1 VRDGGTALIID
12 YGHLV
17 TGFGDT
23 LQAVYQHEFD
33 PPLARPGEADLT
45 SHVDFQVLAEAA
57 VRRRRPCPPSPH
69 PGRFPGWVLALI
81 ERAGALGAG
90 RDSLTQATIGDAVN
104 RLAGEGEGRMGAL
117 FKVLAISGRKVRIT
131 PFDPQQA

>member
-1 VRDGGTALIID
+1 LGLG
-12 YGHLV
+12 LV
-17 TGFGDT
+17 
-23 LQAVYQHEFD
+23 
-33 PPLARPGEADLT
+33 
-45 SHVDFQVLAEAA
+45 
-57 VRRRRPCPPSPH
+57 
-69 PGRFPGWVLALI
+69 

-90 RDSLTQATIGDAVN
+90 RDALTQAAIRDAVN

>member
-1 VRDGGTALIID
+1 MAIWSPGSAIR
-12 YGHLV
+12 
-17 TGFGDT
+17 
-23 LQAVYQHEFD
+23 LQAVHRHEFD

-57 VRRRRPCPPSPH
+57 SAAGAHVHRPLTQ
-69 PGRFPGWVLALI
+69 GDFLVGLGLI

-117 FKVLAISGRKVRIT
+117 FKVLAVSGRKVRIA

>member
-1 VRDGGTALIID
+1 MAIWSPDSATHCKPSTSMNSTRRWPG
-12 YGHLV
+12 
-17 TGFGDT
+17 
-23 LQAVYQHEFD
+23 
-33 PPLARPGEADLT
+33 PGEADLT

-57 VRRRRPCPPSPH
+57 SAAGAHVHRPLTQ
-69 PGRFPGWVLALI
+69 GDFLLGLGLI

-117 FKVLAISGRKVRIT
+117 FKVLAVSGRKVRIA